1 MLLSNINRPSPGVR
15 KGQKS
20 PWFER
25 DPALLEDV
33 QRALREPEYKWLH
46 LHLDQS
52 IARIRGTIPVPED
65 RYSIEIL
72 FLNDYPLTLPQVRE
86 TGGRIPHTSD
96 RHVNPKDGTACLC
109 IPVEWFTQRPDE
121 SFLTFLRGPLYNYFL
136 SQKTFETLGEWPLG
150 ERRHG
155 NDGLLDFY
163 QECLGTNNPHVIKQ
177 YLQCF
182 SQDTV
187 KGHWDCPCGSGNR
200 IRNCHHEKIADL
212 RKKLPPHIAFNA
224 LKYLSSVS

>member
-1 MLLSNINRPSPGVR
+1 MLPSKINRPSPGVR

-33 QRALREPEYKWLH
+33 QRALRESEYKWLH
-46 LHLDQS
+46 LHLDQGT
-52 IARIRGTIPVPED
+52 ARIRGTIPVPED

-96 RHVNPKDGTACLC
+96 RHINPKDGTACLC
-109 IPVEWFTQRPDE
+109 IPDEWFIQRPDE

-163 QECLGTNNPHVIKQ
+163 QESLGTEDPHVIKK
-177 YLQCF
+177 YLEYVCLH
-182 SQDTV
+182 TL
-187 KGHWDCPCGSGNR
+187 KGHWDCPCGSGKR
-200 IRNCHHEKIADL
+200 IRNCHHDKIVDL
-212 RKKLPPHIAFNA
+212 RKKLPLHRA
-224 LKYLSSVS
+224 LNVLEYLSRVS

>member
-1 MLLSNINRPSPGVR
+1 MLPNKINRPSPGVR
-15 KGQKS
+15 KGQTS

-33 QRALREPEYKWLH
+33 QRALRGSEYKWLH
-46 LHLDQS
+46 LHLDQG
-52 IARIRGTIPVPED
+52 IARIWGTIPVPED

-109 IPVEWFTQRPDE
+109 IPDEWFIQRSDE

-136 SQKTFETLGEWPLG
+136 SQKAFEVSGKWPLG

-163 QECLGTNNPHVIKQ
+163 QECLGTEDPHVIKK
-177 YLQCF
+177 YLEYVCLH
-182 SQDTV
+182 TL
-187 KGHWDCPCGSGNR
+187 KGHWDCPCGSGKR
-200 IRNCHHEKIADL
+200 IRNCHHEKVADL
-212 RKKLPPHIAFNA
+212 RMKLPPHIASNA
-224 LKYLSSVS
+224 LKYLSSVP

>member
-1 MLLSNINRPSPGVR
+1 MLPSNINRPSPGVR
-15 KGQKS
+15 KEQKS

-52 IARIRGTIPVPED
+52 TARIHGMISVPED

-109 IPVEWFTQRPDE
+109 IPDEWFIQRPDE
-121 SFLTFLRGPLYNYFL
+121 SLLTFLRGPLYNYFL
-136 SQKTFETLGEWPLG
+136 SQKTYETLGEWPLG

-163 QECLGTNNPHVIKQ
+163 QESLGTEDPQVIKK
-177 YLQCF
+177 YLEYVCLQ
-182 SQDTV
+182 TP
-187 KGHWDCPCGSGNR
+187 KGHWDCPCGSGKR

-212 RKKLPPHIAFNA
+212 RRKLPPHMASNV
-224 LKYLSSVS
+224 LEYLGRIS